1 MTLLIEVI
9 YNPIY
14 NWIGKGPIFFRTPKI
29 KKIWWRQTVN
39 VTFFLPKTPRKLQVF
54 SAKVT
59 PEAPQQRHRD
69 ESNRSNLSRLF
80 GTFFVG
86 DFSAGFFP
94 VKYQHNMSWILK
106 DYNGLYHYSKFNRKS
121 TCKYGGIGSEDPAS
135 YWASVTS
142 QGLLLLD
149 FVRLRGRIL
158 WNKKRL
164 IFQSHLFWGASS

>member
-1 MTLLIEVI
+1 MAT
-9 YNPIY
+9 N
-14 NWIGKGPIFFRTPKI
+14 G
-29 KKIWWRQTVN
+29 QS
-39 VTFFLPKTPRKLQVF
+39 VTFFSQKPRGNSRFFRPRWLRKCHSSGIEMRATGQI
-54 SAKVT
+54 SG
-59 PEAPQQRHRD
+59 
-69 ESNRSNLSRLF
+69 RLF

-94 VKYQHNMSWILK
+94 VKFNTNMSWILK
-106 DYNGLYHYSKFNRKS
+106 DYNGLYHYSKFNSKS
-121 TCKYGGIGSEDPAS
+121 TCKYGGTGSEDPAS